1 MGKKREYNP
10 SDKARKIVEKI
21 KEMTAVASVSV
32 TRKEGGAIPAL
43 TDSKFGGVPYWDMEK
58 EYPTD
63 QNGRKM
69 ILLAQIHFP
78 DLREAGL
85 DLQEFGPLL
94 PAEGMLQFFIT
105 PEDDCFGMDF
115 EEPASQKD
123 FRVVYHGTVRGD
135 VTREQVLGL
144 GIVTAGECE
153 EYTPVL
159 REAALSFG
167 VETTYMNPN
176 VAGFSAVFV
185 QAVKAVT
192 GEEITE
198 ETWYGYFGEEDESY
212 LYDELPAF
220 GHRMFGYPS
229 FTQTDP
235 RENMAEEEAVY
246 YDTLLL
252 QIDSDMGEDGDDY
265 VLWGDCGV
273 ANLLMNGEALRK
285 KDFGRVL
292 YNWDCC

>member
-1 MGKKREYNP
+1 MGREREYNP
-10 SDKARKIVEKI
+10 SEKARKIVEKI
-21 KEMTAVASVSV
+21 KEMTASPSISV
-32 TRKEGGAIPAL
+32 TRKEGDAIPPL
-43 TDSKFGGVPYWDMEK
+43 IGSKFGGVPYWDMGK

-69 ILLAQIHFP
+69 ILLAQIYFP
-78 DLREAGL
+78 DLRKSGSDLQEAGL
-85 DLQEFGPLL
+85 LL
-94 PAEGMLQFFIT
+94 PEDGMLQFFIT

-123 FRVVYHGTVRGD
+123 FRVVYHETVRGD

-176 VAGFSAVFV
+176 VAGFPAVFV

-192 GEEITE
+192 GEEIPE
-198 ETWYGYFGEEDESY
+198 EAWYGYLGEEDESY
-212 LYDELPAF
+212 LYEELPAF
-220 GHRMFGYPS
+220 GHRMLGYPS

-235 RENMAEEEAVY
+235 RENMTEEEARF

-252 QIDSDMGEDGDDY
+252 QIDSDMEEGGDDY
-265 VLWGDCGV
+265 VLWGDCGI
-273 ANLLMNGEALRK
+273 ANLFMNGEALRK
-285 KDFGRVL
+285 KDFSRLL